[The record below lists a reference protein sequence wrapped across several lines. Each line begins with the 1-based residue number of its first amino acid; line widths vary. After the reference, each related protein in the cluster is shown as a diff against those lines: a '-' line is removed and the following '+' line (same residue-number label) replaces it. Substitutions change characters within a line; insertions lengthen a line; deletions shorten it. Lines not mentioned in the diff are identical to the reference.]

1 MLYLEP
7 VLVTRAESLP
17 VCQIKSPGGAHAKLI
32 TCHKVYQYA
41 GLTTRVNLGSFQ
53 IPNN

>member
-7 VLVTRAESLP
+7 ILATIAESLP
-17 VCQIKSPGGAHAKLI
+17 VCQIKSPGAARAKPI

-41 GLTTRVNLGSFQ
+41 GLTTIVNLGSFQ